1 MTITLP
7 DELKDELERKA
18 QAAGFLSASD
28 YVCWL
33 VRSADAGDA
42 EPTPRDF
49 GFADEAEME
58 AKLQAALD
66 SGPPITVTPDFWDE
80 LRKETIARAER
91 LKGRE

>member
-7 DELKDELERKA
+7 DDLKDELERKA
-18 QAAGFLSASD
+18 TAAGFLSASD

-33 VRSADAGDA
+33 VRSADVG
-42 EPTPRDF
+42 EPTPQDF
-49 GFADEAEME
+49 GFADEADME

-66 SGPPITVTPDFWDE
+66 SGPPILVTPDFWDE
-80 LRKETIARAER
+80 LRKETIDRADQ